1 MQDNGHYTV
10 QGHRFWYQSK
20 AYIRLPISDLTNLH
34 PISHRFEVTA
44 DYWSNLRFRQ
54 RGTPLWHTRSG
65 WTPKLRTTKF
75 SPKKVETLLHRMV
88 FTYLQTIISFCHNI
102 VAIRANIDW
111 KSPFLKGVVTLA
123 QYFRSKGTSPPPT
136 ICARVDRP
144 VNALQL
150 CRWKFSQKET
160 L

>member
-1 MQDNGHYTV
+1 MRSFLVTSVNCDFLLVIN
-10 QGHRFWYQSK
+10 
-20 AYIRLPISDLTNLH
+20 TNLY
-34 PISHRFEVTA
+34 PILHRFEVIA

-75 SPKKVETLLHRMV
+75 SPKKLETFLYRMM
-88 FTYLQTIISFCHNI
+88 FTYLQIIISFCLNTGEYRLEVAVFEGGGSLWPNI
-102 VAIRANIDW
+102 LGRR
-111 KSPFLKGVVTLA
+111 G
-123 QYFRSKGTSPPPT
+123 RPPPT
-136 ICARVDRP
+136 VCAPIDRP

-150 CRWKFSQKET
+150 CCWKFSHKET